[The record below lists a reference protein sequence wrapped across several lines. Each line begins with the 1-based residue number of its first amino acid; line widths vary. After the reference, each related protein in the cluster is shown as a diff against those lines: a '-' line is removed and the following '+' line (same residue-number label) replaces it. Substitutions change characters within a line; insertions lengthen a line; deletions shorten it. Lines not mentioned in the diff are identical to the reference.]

1 MLGEMVA
8 KKADKSPSSTQ
19 GSLLE
24 QRLRKAGSPAAGL
37 RRLRVAAAGA

>member
-8 KKADKSPSSTQ
+8 KRQTESSSTQ

-24 QRLRKAGSPAAGL
+24 QRLGKAGSPATGL